1 MTTWI
6 TALLAALFCL
16 LEPASA
22 TTFSL
27 VDIEGRSHQ
36 LENYRGKWVLVNI
49 WATWCPPCVAEMP
62 ELEALHKSRNDL
74 AVLGV
79 SVDGEPAGKV
89 TDFAGKLNITYPII
103 VGNLSIAQPFAP
115 KGFPTTIL
123 YDGNGQEVLNKTG
136 KITKE
141 EITRLIKQASTVQR
155 R

>member
-1 MTTWI
+1 MTTRI
-6 TALLAALFCL
+6 SALLATLLCL
-16 LEPASA
+16 SIPASA

-27 VDIEGRSHQ
+27 VDIEGRNHQ
-36 LENYRGKWVLVNI
+36 LENYRGKWVLVNV

-62 ELEALHKSRNDL
+62 ELEALHKSRSDL
-74 AVLGV
+74 TVLGV
-79 SVDGEPAGKV
+79 SVDGEPAAKV

-123 YDGNGQEVLNKTG
+123 YDGNGQEVFNKTG

-141 EITRLIKQASTVQR
+141 EITRVIKQASAAR
-155 R
+155 RQ

>member
-1 MTTWI
+1 MTTRI
-6 TALLAALFCL
+6 SALLTALLCL
-16 LEPASA
+16 SEPTCA

-74 AVLGV
+74 VVLGV
-79 SVDGEPAGKV
+79 SVDGEPTGKV
-89 TDFAGKLNITYPII
+89 IDFASKLKITYPII

-115 KGFPTTIL
+115 KGFPTTVL
-123 YDGNGQEVLNKTG
+123 YDGNGQEVHNKTG

-141 EITRLIKQASTVQR
+141 EITRLIKKASTINR